1 MPAPETDHRLTEM
14 LDGLEQAGQGRK
26 VSFRDLLRQFGD
38 RAITPFILLIA
49 LLMVSPLSGIPG
61 TPTLAAMIIVTMA
74 VQALSGRKRIW
85 LPEFLLRQRLRS
97 ERLHQA
103 VRWMRKPCA
112 FLDRHS
118 QARLQFLTKG
128 VMRWITLAVCAA
140 IPLAWPLLEILPM
153 VTSVGAATV
162 ALLVF
167 GLLTHDGVYV
177 LLGYCAVVLS
187 VFAGLALL

>member
-1 MPAPETDHRLTEM
+1 MPAPDTDHRLTEM
-14 LDGLEQAGQGRK
+14 LDGLEEAGQDRK
-26 VSFRDLLRQFGD
+26 VSFRDLLRQFGN

-61 TPTLAAMIIVTMA
+61 MPSLAAMIIVTMA

-85 LPEFLLRQRLRS
+85 LPEILLRQRFRS
-97 ERLHQA
+97 ERLLQA

-118 QARLQFLTKG
+118 QMRLQFLTRS
-128 VMRWITLAVCAA
+128 VMRWITLAICAA
-140 IPLAWPLLEILPM
+140 LPLAWPLLEILPL
-153 VTSVGAATV
+153 VTSIGAATV

-177 LLGYCAVVLS
+177 LLGYCAVALS
-187 VFAGLALL
+187 IFAGVSLL

>member
-1 MPAPETDHRLTEM
+1 MPAPDTDHRLTEM
-14 LDGLEQAGQGRK
+14 LDGLEEAGQDRK
-26 VSFRDLLRQFGD
+26 VSFRDLLRQFGN

-61 TPTLAAMIIVTMA
+61 MPSLAAMIIVTMA

-85 LPEFLLRQRLRS
+85 LPEILLRQRFRS
-97 ERLHQA
+97 ERLLQA

-118 QARLQFLTKG
+118 QMRLQFLTRG
-128 VMRWITLAVCAA
+128 VMRWITLAICAA
-140 IPLAWPLLEILPM
+140 LPLAWPLLEILPL
-153 VTSVGAATV
+153 VTSIGAATV

-177 LLGYCAVVLS
+177 LLGYCAVALS
-187 VFAGLALL
+187 IFAGVSLL

>member
-1 MPAPETDHRLTEM
+1 MPAPDTDHRLTEM
-14 LDGLEQAGQGRK
+14 LDGLEEAGQDRK
-26 VSFRDLLRQFGD
+26 VSFRDLLHQFGN

-61 TPTLAAMIIVTMA
+61 MPSLAAMIIVTMA

-85 LPEFLLRQRLRS
+85 LPEILLRQRFRS
-97 ERLHQA
+97 ERLLQA

-118 QARLQFLTKG
+118 QMRLQFLTRG
-128 VMRWITLAVCAA
+128 VMRWITLAICAA
-140 IPLAWPLLEILPM
+140 LPLAWPLLEILPL
-153 VTSVGAATV
+153 VTSIGAATV

-177 LLGYCAVVLS
+177 LLGYCAVALS
-187 VFAGLALL
+187 IFAGVSLL

>member
-1 MPAPETDHRLTEM
+1 M
-14 LDGLEQAGQGRK
+14 LDGLEEAGQDRK
-26 VSFRDLLRQFGD
+26 VSFRDLLRQFGN

-61 TPTLAAMIIVTMA
+61 MPSLATMIIVTMA

-85 LPEFLLRQRLRS
+85 LPEILLRQRFRS
-97 ERLHQA
+97 ERLLQA

-118 QARLQFLTKG
+118 QMRLQFLTRG
-128 VMRWITLAVCAA
+128 VMRWITLAICAA
-140 IPLAWPLLEILPM
+140 LPLAWPLLEILPL
-153 VTSVGAATV
+153 VTSIGAATV

-177 LLGYCAVVLS
+177 LLGYCAVALS
-187 VFAGLALL
+187 IFAGVSLL

>member
-1 MPAPETDHRLTEM
+1 MPAPDTDHRLTEM
-14 LDGLEQAGQGRK
+14 LDGLEEAGQDRK
-26 VSFRDLLRQFGD
+26 VSFRDLLRQFGN

-61 TPTLAAMIIVTMA
+61 MPSLATMIIVTMA

-85 LPEFLLRQRLRS
+85 LPEILLRQRFRS
-97 ERLHQA
+97 ERLLQA

-118 QARLQFLTKG
+118 QMRLQFLTRG
-128 VMRWITLAVCAA
+128 VMRWITLAICAA
-140 IPLAWPLLEILPM
+140 LPLAWPLLEILPL
-153 VTSVGAATV
+153 VTSIGAATV

-177 LLGYCAVVLS
+177 LLGYCAVALS
-187 VFAGLALL
+187 IFAGVSLL